1 MAAKKKTAK
10 KKAAAKKA
18 PAKKAAKKKTASKK
32 TAARKTAA
40 KAPATKAAKK
50 KTASKKT
57 SKKTAATKDTA
68 VAAAEAPAVE
78 AAAEAA
84 GAAGSATVR
93 AAPSAAP
100 AKPTPPARK
109 VAPDDDEDDPKGAAA
124 EDAEEEVEAA
134 PELPPIPK
142 MPARR
147 SDGRISLTFAASGD
161 QAFLVY
167 ALTAGKVDTEDR
179 QYHVERVELHEAEAA
194 AESGKP
200 DVVTFSAGHYGAVQ
214 ARYLLLPCGGTYGDS
229 RGAVLAARSPIRAG
243 EVRGLRVAVPALDH
257 PAALALE
264 LWLPRHDLD
273 LVPMPVPHISL
284 MVRADRV
291 RAGVLVNEDQVAY
304 VQHNLVRVVDLGH
317 WWGERT
323 EGLPMPNTLMGVRR
337 DIPDDLRAKIALD
350 LKRSI
355 AYALGHREDALDFAV
370 AHAGKHERATVD
382 SLVGRYVNDLTLDAG
397 ERGRQALSMLFR
409 EAHRHGKLAS
419 VPHLFFS

>member
-18 PAKKAAKKKTASKK
+18 PAKKAAAKKSAKK
-32 TAARKTAA
+32 TAAKKAAAPKKKAAKTAA
-40 KAPATKAAKK
+40 KKAPATKKK
-50 KTASKKT
+50 APSK
-57 SKKTAATKDTA
+57 
-68 VAAAEAPAVE
+68 AAAPVEAPEEVVEAPAASE
-78 AAAEAA
+78 AAATPKPR
-84 GAAGSATVR
+84 SAVPDKPA
-93 AAPSAAP
+93 AAP
-100 AKPTPPARK
+100 PPKKK
-109 VAPDDDEDDPKGAAA
+109 VPVPDPDDEPKGAAA
-124 EDAEEEVEAA
+124 EDAEDEVEAE

-179 QYHVERVELHEAEAA
+179 EYHVERVELHESEAA

-214 ARYLLLPCGGTYGDS
+214 DRYLLLSCGGTYGDS
-229 RGAVLAARSPIRAG
+229 RGPVLVARSPIRAG
-243 EVRGLRVAVPALDH
+243 EVRGLRVAVPSLDH
-257 PAALALE
+257 PAALALQ
-264 LWLPRHDLD
+264 LWLPQLD
-273 LVPMPVPHISL
+273 PELVPMPVPHISL

-304 VQHNLVRVVDLGH
+304 IQHNLVRVVDLGH

-337 DIPDDLRAKIALD
+337 DIDADVRAKIALD

-355 AYALGHREDALDFAV
+355 AYALGHREDALDFAM
-370 AHAGKHERATVD
+370 AHAGKHERSTVD

-409 EAHRHGKLAS
+409 EANRHKKLET

>member
-18 PAKKAAKKKTASKK
+18 PAKKAPAKKAAKK
-32 TAARKTAA
+32 TAAKKAAAPKKAAAKKAA
-40 KAPATKAAKK
+40 KAPAKKTPETKKKAA
-50 KTASKKT
+50 AP
-57 SKKTAATKDTA
+57 
-68 VAAAEAPAVE
+68 AEASEAVVE
-78 AAAEAA
+78 AEA
-84 GAAGSATVR
+84 VR
-93 AAPSAAP
+93 EVVSPPKPQPAAP
-100 AKPTPPARK
+100 AKPAAAPAPK
-109 VAPDDDEDDPKGAAA
+109 KAPADDDDDEPKPAAGEAA
-124 EDAEEEVEAA
+124 EAEVEAE

-147 SDGRISLTFAASGD
+147 SDRRISLTFSASGD

-179 QYHVERVELHEAEAA
+179 EYHVERVELHESEAA

-214 ARYLLLPCGGTYGDS
+214 DRYLLLSCGGTYGDS
-229 RGAVLAARSPIRAG
+229 RGPVLVARSPIRAG
-243 EVRGLRVAVPALDH
+243 EVRGLRVAVPSIDH
-257 PAALALE
+257 PAALALQ
-264 LWLPRHDLD
+264 LWLPQLAPE

-304 VQHNLVRVVDLGH
+304 IQHNLVRVVDLGH

-337 DIPDDLRAKIALD
+337 DIEPDVRAKIALD

-355 AYALGHREDALDFAV
+355 AYALGHREDALDFAM
-370 AHAGKHERATVD
+370 AHAGKHERSTVD

-409 EAHRHGKLAS
+409 EAHRHKKIATI
-419 VPHLFFS
+419 PHLFFS